1 MTVKPYLFWT
11 PRPCVRSNT
20 AACRTPNPTIKRG
33 MQTPRNAL
41 VFILATILIDAVGV
55 GIIFPLMPDLMARVG
70 AGDTAS
76 GAIWGGILMAA
87 YAAMQFVFAPI
98 VGGLS
103 DAVGRKPVLL
113 VALAMLSVDYV
124 IMALAETFW
133 LLLLGRALAGAAGAT
148 YITATAYLADISPPE
163 KRAANFGLIGATFG
177 VGFVMGP
184 ALGGLLASW
193 HVTAPFWV
201 AAALSAA
208 AAVFGLAVLPESL
221 ATARRRRFTRAD
233 LNPFRAILEALRLPG
248 LALPLLVLFIFEFA
262 NMVYPVLW
270 AFWTREAF
278 GWTAALIGTSFAAY
292 GIGVAI
298 TQGAVLPFLI
308 PRIGEFRTLILGAV
322 AAIVALVG
330 LGLTPV
336 AWIVFAL
343 IPVACLSDMV
353 PPTATAMMS
362 NRVAQD
368 RQGLLQGV
376 IAALGSISAVV
387 APLVVTP
394 LFHAFAAPDA
404 ALYMPGVPFLAAGG
418 LLLLALPAFLALNPA
433 RRQSNPR

>member
-1 MTVKPYLFWT
+1 MET
-11 PRPCVRSNT
+11 PRKSL
-20 AACRTPNPTIKRG
+20 A
-33 MQTPRNAL
+33 
-41 VFILATILIDAVGV
+41 FILATILIDAIGV

-76 GAIWGGILMAA
+76 GAVWGGVLMAG

-103 DAVGRKPVLL
+103 DAYGRRPVLILAL
-113 VALAMLSVDYV
+113 VTLAVDYV
-124 IMALAETFW
+124 IMALAQTFW
-133 LLLLGRALAGAAGAT
+133 LLLIGRLIAGAAGAT

-184 ALGGLLASW
+184 AVGGILAAW
-193 HVTAPFWV
+193 HITAPFWV
-201 AAALSAA
+201 AAALSAVA
-208 AAVFGLAVLPESL
+208 AMFGLIALPESL
-221 ATARRRRFTRAD
+221 PATRRRRFTRAD
-233 LNPFRAILEALRLPG
+233 LNPFRAIIHAFRLPG
-248 LALPLLVLFIFEFA
+248 LALPLLVLFVFEFA

-278 GWTAALIGTSFAAY
+278 GWTAALIGTSFATY

-298 TQGAVLPFLI
+298 TQGAVLPALI
-308 PRIGEFRTLILGAV
+308 PRIGEFRTLMLGAV
-322 AAIVALVG
+322 AAIAALVG

-343 IPVACLSDMV
+343 IPIACLSDMV

-362 NRVAQD
+362 NLVAED

-376 IAALGSISAVV
+376 IASLGSVAAVI

-404 ALYMPGVPFLAAGG
+404 AVYLPGMPFLAAGG
-418 LLLLALPAFLALNPA
+418 LLFAMLPAFLALDPA
-433 RRQSNPR
+433 RRTPSAG